1 MNRVICF
8 IAAAIIIGTTT
19 ACKEEKKRDD
29 IIITKVERKAPTGP
43 ISMQEYTQVTDV
55 EWNGE
60 TVVCEINRKPDTAL
74 PTVTNE
80 NGQKFVDNKINL
92 KIKYQDGNTL
102 FEKVF
107 TKNDFSAA
115 LDDDYRKN
123 GVLEGLVFDKKE
135 NGQLK
140 FAASVSLPQTD
151 EYIPIVL
158 LVSKNGA
165 VNISRDTQMDTN
177 GDIEEEV

>member
-1 MNRVICF
+1 MNRIICYIAVAIVI
-8 IAAAIIIGTTT
+8 GSVSS
-19 ACKEEKKRDD
+19 CKEEKKRED

-43 ISMQEYTQVTDV
+43 ISMQEYTQTTDV

-60 TVVCEINRKPDTAL
+60 NVVCEINRKADASL
-74 PTVTNE
+74 PNVTNE
-80 NGQKFVDNKINL
+80 SGQKFIDNKISL
-92 KIKYQDGNTL
+92 RIKYQDGSIL

-107 TKNDFSAA
+107 TKSDFSAA

-123 GVLEGLVFDKKE
+123 GVLEGLVYDKRE
-135 NGQLK
+135 DRFLK

-165 VNISRDTQMDTN
+165 INISRDTQMDTN